1 MKHSMLC
8 SPFAPLLEAYHD
20 GELRVEEQIAVESHV
35 AGCAACSA
43 TMEELRQL
51 RQTLHADFDEGF
63 DHSVNQAL
71 DRLTESVVSRV
82 KAERNGTLL
91 ARVTRM
97 FEDLHLVWAGL
108 AGSTAT
114 ATCVAMMAAV
124 LHFAPPERS
133 DSLAVLLSEPGTNR
147 NPVRMDYR
155 TELPRVDE
163 QNVMRAMLV
172 DSPGDDA
179 TNPSQTFTVTGVV
192 TQEGRLSR
200 ASLVEMGGYEGVE
213 ARRLMDAVSEARF
226 QPAQRDGA
234 PVAVNLIWLLE
245 RTTVRGKIT
254 G

>member
-8 SPFAPLLEAYHD
+8 SPFADLLEAWHD
-20 GELRVEEQIAVESHV
+20 GELPVDEQIAVQNHA

-43 TMEELRQL
+43 TMRELRQL
-51 RQTLHADFDEGF
+51 RIRLH
-63 DHSVNQAL
+63 VAL
-71 DRLTESVVSRV
+71 DERFPGDDRALEQLTLAVVSRV
-82 KAERNGTLL
+82 KAERNESFFV
-91 ARVTRM
+91 RVTRM

-114 ATCVAMMAAV
+114 ATCVAVMAAV

-155 TELPRVDE
+155 TALPRVEE

-172 DSPGDDA
+172 DSADA
-179 TNPSQTFTVTGVV
+179 SAGLSQTLTVTGIV

-200 ASLVEMGGYEGVE
+200 ASVVEAGGYEGGE
-213 ARRLMDAVSEARF
+213 ARRLMDAVATARF
-226 QPAQRDGA
+226 QPAQRGGA

-245 RTTVRGKIT
+245 RTTVRGKIS

>member
-8 SPFAPLLEAYHD
+8 SSFAERLEAWHD
-20 GELRVEEQIAVESHV
+20 GELEIDEQIAVESHV

-43 TMEELRQL
+43 TMRELRQL
-51 RQTLHADFDEGF
+51 RARLHREFEERLAGADAMFERMA
-63 DHSVNQAL
+63 Q
-71 DRLTESVVSRV
+71 SVVTRA
-82 KAERNGTLL
+82 KAERHETLP
-91 ARVTRM
+91 ARIARM

-114 ATCVAMMAAV
+114 ATCVAVMAAV
-124 LHFAPPERS
+124 LHFAPPERA
-133 DSLAVLLSEPGTNR
+133 DSLAVILSEPGTNR

-155 TELPRVDE
+155 TALPRVDE

-172 DSPGDDA
+172 DSPESA
-179 TNPSQTFTVTGVV
+179 VPQTLTVSGVV

-200 ASLVEMGGYEGVE
+200 ASLVEVGGYEGRE
-213 ARRLMDAVSEARF
+213 ARRLMDAMSGARW
-226 QPAQRDGA
+226 QPAQRGGS

-245 RTTVRGKIT
+245 RTTVRGKIS

>member
-8 SPFAPLLEAYHD
+8 SPFAERLEAWHD
-20 GELRVEEQIAVESHV
+20 GELEIDEQIAVESHV

-43 TMEELRQL
+43 TMRELRQL
-51 RQTLHADFDEGF
+51 RARLHREFEERLAGADAMFERMG
-63 DHSVNQAL
+63 Q
-71 DRLTESVVSRV
+71 SVVTRA
-82 KAERNGTLL
+82 KAERHETLP
-91 ARVTRM
+91 ARVARM

-114 ATCVAMMAAV
+114 ATCVAVMAAV
-124 LHFAPPERS
+124 LHFAPPERA
-133 DSLAVLLSEPGTNR
+133 DSLAVILSEPGTNR

-155 TELPRVDE
+155 TALPRVDE

-172 DSPGDDA
+172 DSPESA
-179 TNPSQTFTVTGVV
+179 VSQTLTVSGVV

-200 ASLVEMGGYEGVE
+200 ASLVEVGGYEGRE
-213 ARRLMDAVSEARF
+213 ARRLMDAVSGARF
-226 QPAQRDGA
+226 QPAQRGGS

-245 RTTVRGKIT
+245 RTTVRGKIS